1 MSIPKIKKI
10 DFFINYFVVFAHI
23 ILYFLI
29 AIIIF
34 KKQQD
39 RWTKRVTMCD
49 KKRSIIKQNKYYK
62 IL

>member
-1 MSIPKIKKI
+1 MSILKIKKI
-10 DFFINYFVVFAHI
+10 DFFINFFVVFAHI

-29 AIIIF
+29 AKIIF

-39 RWTKRVTMCD
+39 HGTKRVTMCD
-49 KKRSIIKQNKYYK
+49 KKRSQIEQNKYYK